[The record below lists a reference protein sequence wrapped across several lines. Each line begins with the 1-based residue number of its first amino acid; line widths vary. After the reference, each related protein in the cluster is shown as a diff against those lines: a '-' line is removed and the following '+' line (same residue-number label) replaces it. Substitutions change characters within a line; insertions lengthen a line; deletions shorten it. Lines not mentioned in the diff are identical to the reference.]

1 MTSCE
6 QDIHLLKEMKRIIQ
20 EYIYLKESD
29 QNYTINPVL
38 NASTELIEKINDRLA
53 HFCQHNIVKD
63 IIEVGDKTKIV
74 YYCDLCDTTF

>member
-1 MTSCE
+1 MTDYTD
-6 QDIHLLKEMKRIIQ
+6 DIKLLKEMKSIIQ
-20 EYIYLKESD
+20 NYLYLKEMEK
-29 QNYTINPVL
+29 NYTVNPVL
-38 NASTELIEKINDRLA
+38 RASNELIEKINDRLA